1 MANIIQTR
9 ISARGAIVST
19 SWVTFALAAVLS
31 CSGCVSM
38 GPNYDPAAVSSIQPG
53 TSEAEVIASLG
64 KPTSITTLGDG
75 TRQLM
80 WVHSKGTAL
89 GSASARSAMLLFDQS
104 GKFVKVMSMN
114 ETNIR

>member
-1 MANIIQTR
+1 MTNILRTGR
-9 ISARGAIVST
+9 PRVVSFKAGWTAIVIGT
-19 SWVTFALAAVLS
+19 ALS
-31 CSGCVSM
+31 CSACVSM
-38 GPNYDPAAVSSIQPG
+38 GPNYDPAAISSFQPG
-53 TSEAEVIASLG
+53 TSEAEVIAKLG
-64 KPTSITTLGDG
+64 KPTSTTTLGDG

-104 GKFVKVMSMN
+104 GKFVKVISMN

>member
-1 MANIIQTR
+1 MANIIKTR
-9 ISARGAIVST
+9 IGARGVIVKT
-19 SWVTFALAAVLS
+19 AWITFALGAFLT

-53 TSEAEVIASLG
+53 TSEAEVIAKLG

-89 GSASARSAMLLFDQS
+89 GSASARSALLLFDKS
-104 GKFVKVMSMN
+104 GRFVKVMSMN